1 VRLGADG
8 ALQVDVYLVTDLMEA
23 DLEQIIKSPQALSDE
38 HVRYLSQQMLSG
50 LRHLHQHGVVHRDLK
65 PSNLVVDS
73 FCRLKVCDLGLSRHI
88 RDGAAVGAGE
98 DALFTDYV
106 VTRWYRAPELLLGSR
121 RYSLAVDIW
130 AAGCI
135 VAELLAR
142 RPLFAGDDP
151 SDMLLRIA
159 AAVGRPSP
167 AEAAAL
173 ERQPGVS
180 AGARA
185 FARGLAQRPD
195 APPGR
200 RLEDA
205 LPPGAAGGGAAALV
219 RALLRWDAAAR
230 LGAEAAL
237 THPFLAPLYEPP
249 PAPAA
254 AAAHAPPPGE
264 GAERS
269 LPLLAESILR
279 EAALWRR

>member
-1 VRLGADG
+1 
-8 ALQVDVYLVTDLMEA
+8 VDVYLVTDLMEA

-38 HVRYLSQQMLSG
+38 HVRYLSQQMLCG
-50 LRHLHQHGVVHRDLK
+50 LRHLHLHGIVHRDLK

-88 RDGAAVGAGE
+88 RDGAGVAPGE

-106 VTRWYRAPELLLGSR
+106 VTRWYRSPELLLGSR

-142 RPLFAGDDP
+142 RPLFPGDDP

-159 AAVGRPSP
+159 AAVGRPS
-167 AEAAAL
+167 AADAAAL
-173 ERQPGVS
+173 ESQPGVS
-180 AGARA
+180 PGARA
-185 FARGLAQRPD
+185 FARGLVHRPD
-195 APPGR
+195 GPPGR

-205 LPPGAAGGGAAALV
+205 LPPGAAGGDAAGLV

-249 PAPAA
+249 PALPAA
-254 AAAHAPPPGE
+254 AAPLPAA
-264 GAERS
+264 GAEGS
-269 LPLLAESILR
+269 LPLLAEDILR